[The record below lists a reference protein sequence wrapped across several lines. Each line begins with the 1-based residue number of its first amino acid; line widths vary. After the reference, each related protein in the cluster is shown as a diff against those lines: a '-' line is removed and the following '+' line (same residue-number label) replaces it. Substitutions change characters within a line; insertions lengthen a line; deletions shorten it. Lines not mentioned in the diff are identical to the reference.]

1 MIVREEKVL
10 DIPVLSNI
18 VDGMKSFLKTRRYVS
33 YLIIFVTTA
42 FLALFVSWLLA
53 LFQGTATE
61 EILILVFAYIGA
73 AGTIYFMIGTI
84 LTGIGLDKLWIKRRG
99 RGKWNEMIGVAWM
112 AVSFAI
118 GVFLSVGF
126 QSAAPLVFFA
136 MFCWV
141 GWIAF
146 QAYLSSRTSLRIAT
160 IAEPKKGGVA
170 IGAVSFIVLLIGIGI
185 IGAEILAALYL
196 IPNNIL
202 GMGDALGAI
211 FANYEENLTVHF
223 PFITLAMILLGFF
236 ALVSFLA
243 FMNYAKKG
251 AALNVALLTVFIAI
265 YSGYFLFNV
274 LRRGEP
280 GTFEPLDVFMTLFF
294 LVYAMSGIGS
304 TTIEAVEESRSRL
317 RDLGPLLTFFLASGY
332 VYVDSIISASTAGS
346 GIAAWFESPL
356 IADTWAAFIFKDV
369 AKLIAFPLV
378 AIFTCVVYLWYER
391 TGRIIEQARE
401 EGETFEP
408 GEVDEEIAERAPEP
422 GEPWPSETA
431 EGITEGKPGHDLSA
445 PDTKRLVVDD
455 SRRLGAP
462 KRLGDEEEEE
472 D

>member
-1 MIVREEKVL
+1 ME
-10 DIPVLSNI
+10 IPILSNI

-33 YLIIFVTTA
+33 YLIIFVTTT
-42 FLALFVSWLLA
+42 FLALFVSWLMVGFA
-53 LFQGTATE
+53 GDPVIE
-61 EILILVFAYIGA
+61 PILITVFAYIGA

-84 LTGIGLDKLWIKRRG
+84 LTGLGLEKLWIKRRG

-112 AVSFAI
+112 AISFAI
-118 GVFLSVGF
+118 GVFMSIFMGPG
-126 QSAAPLVFFA
+126 PLIIFA
-136 MFCWV
+136 MLCWV

-160 IAEPKKGGVA
+160 IAEPKKGGLA
-170 IGAVSFIVLLIGIGI
+170 IGLGSFIVLLIGIGI

-202 GMGDALGAI
+202 GMGDALNAI
-211 FANYEENLTVHF
+211 FPTYYDNLTEHWSF
-223 PFITLAMILLGFF
+223 LILAMGLLALF
-236 ALVSFLA
+236 ALVSLLA
-243 FMNYAKKG
+243 FLKYARKG

-274 LRRGEP
+274 LRRGQP
-280 GTFEPLDVFMTLFF
+280 GTFEPADVFMTLIF
-294 LVYAMSGIGS
+294 LVYAMSGIGN

-332 VYVDSIISASTAGS
+332 VYIDSIIAAATGGSAINTTF
-346 GIAAWFESPL
+346 FENTL
-356 IADTWAAFIFKDV
+356 IADTFAAFIFKDI
-369 AKLIAFPLV
+369 AKLMAFPLV
-378 AIFTCVVYLWYER
+378 AIFTCLYYLWFER
-391 TGRIIEQARE
+391 TDRIIKQAKA

-408 GEVDEEIAERAPEP
+408 GEVDEEIEERAPEP

-462 KRLGDEEEEE
+462 KRLGDEDEEE